1 MKDRTPTIAV
11 LGASGLIGMEVTRFL
26 TQAGFS
32 VVPFARRLGSAQ
44 RHALGPAART
54 VPFLDLDTGA
64 LSRMLADANADVVIN
79 CVGILQD
86 GPTGQTSPVHEDFV
100 ARLLAAIGALDR
112 PLLLIHLSVP
122 GDASG
127 DATAFSLSKRR
138 AENLIAQGGMA
149 HVIIRP
155 GFVIAPSAFGG
166 SALIRGLAALPFDL
180 PPLERSRPFAATAA
194 DDIGQTCRIAIETWC
209 AAHHHR
215 AQTWDVM
222 EAVPGTVGDV
232 LDRFRLLL
240 GGPRAAIALPS
251 WAMDL
256 GARLGDCA
264 GALGWSPPI
273 RTTALREMRRGVE
286 GNPAAWMEATG
297 ITPATLADAAGRLRP
312 SIQEIWFSRLYL
324 LKAVILVAL
333 SAFWIASGVVA
344 LTVAFGAAVEILTR
358 NGIPPGAATALTI
371 LTSLGDIAIGAAIA
385 VRRTSSIGL
394 LAGIAVALGY
404 AGASVFVAPEL
415 WIDPLGS
422 MLKIVPAVLL
432 MLVALALQPN
442 R

>member
-1 MKDRTPTIAV
+1 MKDRAPTIAV

-26 TQAGFS
+26 TQAGLS

-44 RHALGPAART
+44 RQALGPAART

-100 ARLLAAIGALDR
+100 ARLLAATGALDR

-127 DATAFSLSKRR
+127 DATAFSLSKRH
-138 AENLIAQGGMA
+138 AENLIAQSGLA

-180 PPLERSRPFAATAA
+180 PPLERSRPFAATAV
-194 DDIGQTCRIAIETWC
+194 DDIGQTCRIAIETWR

-333 SAFWIASGVVA
+333 AAFWIASGVVA